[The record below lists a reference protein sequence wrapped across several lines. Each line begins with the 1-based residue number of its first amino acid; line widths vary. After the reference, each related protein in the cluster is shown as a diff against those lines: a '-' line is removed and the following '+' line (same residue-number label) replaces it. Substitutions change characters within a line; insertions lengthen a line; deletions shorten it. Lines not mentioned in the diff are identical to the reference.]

1 MKQFDVITAMQRG
14 DNVLLPILVIVA
26 SAGSM
31 VATIA
36 LAFYGMYFFFFFI
49 PLAFGLPWSI
59 RKLWRTKARKQWNV
73 EDLR

>member
-1 MKQFDVITAMQRG
+1 MQRG

-31 VATIA
+31 VATIV